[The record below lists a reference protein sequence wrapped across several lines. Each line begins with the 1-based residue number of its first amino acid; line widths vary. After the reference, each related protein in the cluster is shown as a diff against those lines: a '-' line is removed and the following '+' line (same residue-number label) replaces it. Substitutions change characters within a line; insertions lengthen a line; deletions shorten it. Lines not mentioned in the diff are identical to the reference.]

1 MKKILY
7 SLAAIALVAAVSCS
21 REAMDVP
28 SYLEGGSPATV
39 TFSLTQAGGIN
50 TKAIADGTTA
60 NKVQV
65 GVYEVGDEAITL
77 ATTKDAVLSAKTGT
91 VSLTLVKGKT
101 YKLAFWAGVTSGS
114 PYTVNFG
121 QNEATVTAS
130 AAPTANS
137 EANDA
142 FYALVE
148 YTVPDNDTDSQAITL
163 TRPLAQVA
171 ILTPTEVLGYGT
183 LTTSGITVK
192 NAYTKMNL
200 LTGEVSEKA
209 DVTFA
214 NAAASFDN
222 ETAPKDGYSYVAVGY
237 VLAAANGGVND
248 IDFNANENTEYT
260 YNVSNAPLKR
270 NYRTLLLGNIF
281 PAPGNTSETT
291 WDVTLDP
298 TFGGGSEANV
308 GGEVPT
314 VGYTGVT
321 LPAEYDPEATD
332 NASLD
337 INATDDE
344 PTVTFTVQSNS
355 PAPINVESSNTAVA
369 TVAIEEGE
377 VTITPVGNGETVI
390 TVSQDAYTPA
400 ANPAPG
406 HVTKGDGDDTSYSA
420 YSYSFL
426 VKVTGVEGG
435 DEPVDDNGDGTLENP
450 YTVAG
455 VRAYLDSEE
464 YDATANVYVKGK
476 ISNVVKEFVSGGDGT
491 FYISADGTESSE
503 QFEAYRVLFLQNQN
517 WYTGNTQIQVGDDVV
532 LCGQVTIYGG
542 STYETANG
550 KAYIYS
556 LNGFTEED
564 VTPPSVDDDE
574 KGGKNN
580 PYTVAEA
587 LAVIDEMNSGDIGE
601 VEVYVKGIVT
611 SVSEVSAQYGNAT
624 YLIGDTADATSTI
637 TVFRGKYLENASF
650 TSSDQI
656 PVGAEVVVFGKLQ
669 KYVKNDVVTPEIYT
683 GSILISIEIDTTTP
697 VFGATINN
705 ESAVV
710 AAGGTKTITVTGN
723 VAWTAS
729 VTGEA
734 TLDYTSGEGAGTIT
748 VTIPENTSETVAPE
762 FVVTVSTTAD
772 VETTSYEFTINQNMY
787 VAPSEG
793 ENVVYTLTP
802 ASGTNNGY
810 ASNCDIDINGITWNL
825 TGNSTLQPWR
835 IGGKSLTEV
844 DRSLYSK
851 TALNYNISK
860 IEITHGTA
868 SGITVNSMTVIVATD
883 ADFTDVVST
892 LTPTFAAENT
902 VTVERPDGKDWSAC
916 YYKIVYNV
924 TVEGSSNK
932 FLQFTE
938 AVFTG
943 N

>member
-337 INATDDE
+337 IDATDDD

-406 HVTKGDGDDTSYSA
+406 HVTKSDGDDTSYSA

-426 VKVTGVEGG
+426 VKVTGV
-435 DEPVDDNGDGTLENP
+435 
-450 YTVAG
+450 VA
-455 VRAYLDSEE
+455 
-464 YDATANVYVKGK
+464 NN
-476 ISNVVKEFVSGGDGT
+476 I
-491 FYISADGTESSE
+491 
-503 QFEAYRVLFLQNQN
+503 EA
-517 WYTGNTQIQVGDDVV
+517 
-532 LCGQVTIYGG
+532 
-542 STYETANG
+542 EA
-550 KAYIYS
+550 
-556 LNGFTEED
+556 
-564 VTPPSVDDDE
+564 
-574 KGGKNN
+574 
-580 PYTVAEA
+580 AEA
-587 LAVIDEMNSGDIGE
+587 LALSEGE
-601 VEVYVKGIVT
+601 TGSAVPTVT
-611 SVSEVSAQYGNAT
+611 NPAEGYEIAY
-624 YLIGDTADATSTI
+624 
-637 TVFRGKYLENASF
+637 E
-650 TSSDQI
+650 SSDT
-656 PVGAEVVVFGKLQ
+656 EV
-669 KYVKNDVVTPEIYT
+669 
-683 GSILISIEIDTTTP
+683 
-697 VFGATINN
+697 AT
-705 ESAVV
+705 V
-710 AAGGTKTITVTGN
+710 AADGTVTA
-723 VAWTAS
+723 VA
-729 VTGEA
+729 
-734 TLDYTSGEGAGTIT
+734 EGSATIT
-748 VTIPENTSETVAPE
+748 VTISADGFEDLVLTTE
-762 FVVTVSTTAD
+762 VTVSAEVTEAKELPYSELFTTGIGDFVTDGATIGETTMAVWTEAGNYGMKATGYTSNTD
-772 VETTSYEFTINQNMY
+772 YDAESWLTSPYIDLSGATAPVFSFDHATNFFSTIDKAKEEATVWVKVKGGDWAQVDITYPTSLGWTFVSSGEIDLSEYIGELIQIGFKYTSTSTKAGTWEVKNFLVEDATSPIETEIEVPNVETEVRGT
-787 VAPSEG
+787 V
-793 ENVVYTLTP
+793 TLTVN
-802 ASGTNNGY
+802 TNNTDGVKSFESQNT
-810 ASNCDIDINGITWNL
+810 AVATVDENGVVTGVAEGTATITISIAAEGRY
-825 TGNSTLQPWR
+825 TANSTTCQVTVNAA
-835 IGGKSLTEV
+835 GTV
-844 DRSLYSK
+844 TYYSLYSGDITEGDYVIYYDGK
-851 TALNYNISK
+851 AMNTTTTTNRLQYKEVTPSDDKIADPVAAIIWHIS
-860 IEITHGTA
+860 A
-868 SGITVNSMTVIVATD
+868 SGDYWVLYNEAEGLY
-883 ADFTDVVST
+883 AVST
-892 LTPTFAAENT
+892 GNKNQATTANEAGDKGLWTITETDGTYEIVNVSNSAASINCNLRNNGT
-902 VTVERPDGKDWSAC
+902 YGFAC
-916 YYKIVYNV
+916 YSTQTGGALSLYKKN
-924 TVEGSSNK
+924 
-932 FLQFTE
+932 
-938 AVFTG
+938 
-943 N
+943 